1 MGLLKQFFK
10 SIHKKKLA
18 SPPTNSNKSKYS
30 KQAIR
35 QRMSA
40 EEYRANT
47 VEKIR
52 YCNRHVIESLVLQKD
67 NQPLGKLA
75 RGSVFFTAERSVL
88 MLKKYNEAI
97 VREMI
102 VELFDYQRKSY
113 EFDDLS
119 SGCIP
124 FYNNVLIWSIRYY
137 NKNKEISA
145 SELPFFMFRNVTFRV
160 DVIVDKKGG

>member
-1 MGLLKQFFK
+1 
-10 SIHKKKLA
+10 
-18 SPPTNSNKSKYS
+18 
-30 KQAIR
+30 
-35 QRMSA
+35 MSA
-40 EEYRANT
+40 EEYRANI

-88 MLKKYNEAI
+88 MLNKYNEAI